1 MTGLDVYADRVIFS
15 CAVQEFTA
23 LGSQNQIGKTVGS
36 FADATFDFS
45 TASPVVS
52 FVLNQPARRLVVA
65 VVNLDTKISY
75 P

>member
-1 MTGLDVYADRVIFS
+1 MKGLNVYAEWVICF
-15 CAVQEFTA
+15 AVLNVTA

-45 TASPVVS
+45 TASPVVT
-52 FVLNQPARRLVVA
+52 FVLNQPVRRLVVA
-65 VVNLDTKISY
+65 AVNLDTKISY